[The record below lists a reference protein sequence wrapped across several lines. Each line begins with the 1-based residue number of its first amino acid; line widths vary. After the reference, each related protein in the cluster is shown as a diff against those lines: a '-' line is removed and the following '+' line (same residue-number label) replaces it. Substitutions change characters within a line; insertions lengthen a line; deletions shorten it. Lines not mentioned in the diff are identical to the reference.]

1 MKIIYGGLLA
11 ASLITLAL
19 THIATFQAVTL
30 VGGWLQTLLLIN
42 IILIVVML
50 ILVTAAGWRL
60 WRAWRRDTAGAKLS
74 ARLAGLFLLVALVPA
89 SALYL
94 VSAGGVFRG
103 IESWFDTPLDRA
115 FEKGADFGR
124 HVLRQEF
131 ARLEEV
137 ARGIASDIDSGRRPL
152 PFWLD
157 DLRLLYQL
165 DDVIVTDAT
174 GRPLSGELAG
184 GGSGLSAAAITA
196 LRERGTHHTLSGFG
210 TQRNIE
216 VSVLMPYQRAGY
228 ALRVSRALP
237 EGISEGL
244 HDIESGRQEYEK
256 LLLLRRGLL
265 FSFMATLTLSFMTVL
280 AVALWASLR
289 LGTRLVRP
297 LVEMA
302 EAALAVGRG
311 NFKQRLPIA
320 AGPDNE
326 MTQLS
331 RAFNAMVDDLDQSR
345 QQVSE
350 RQVALAEANTY
361 LENLLSS
368 LSAGVLAT
376 DSQGRLTHI
385 NQSAKQILNAPMES
399 WMGQTYHHWEII
411 PDIAAMFKEASE
423 GEEGDIE
430 RRLPQKD
437 GRMLLARARLLPAN
451 AGGGVLVV
459 VDDISRQLQAERDAT
474 WEEASQRFAHEIKNP
489 LTPIQLAAERLQ
501 RKLGGKLTAT
511 DEQLLARLSTTIINQ
526 VSAMREMVDEF
537 RLYADDKRRR
547 AETVNLNALL
557 EDVTQLYERPN
568 LRLDLRLAADLPPV
582 AGDTVLLRQVLH
594 NLLGNAAE
602 AVAQSPLPWIS
613 VETVVDNGRAIVKI
627 ADNGGGVQP
636 EMLEQAFEPYV
647 TSKKSGTGLGLAV
660 VRKVMEELGG
670 SASLKNIKGGACA
683 ELRFGASPPA
693 DYKKQPSN

>member
-1 MKIIYGGLLA
+1 M
-11 ASLITLAL
+11 
-19 THIATFQAVTL
+19 
-30 VGGWLQTLLLIN
+30 
-42 IILIVVML
+42 
-50 ILVTAAGWRL
+50 
-60 WRAWRRDTAGAKLS
+60 
-74 ARLAGLFLLVALVPA
+74 
-89 SALYL
+89 
-94 VSAGGVFRG
+94 
-103 IESWFDTPLDRA
+103 
-115 FEKGADFGR
+115 
-124 HVLRQEF
+124 
-131 ARLEEV
+131 
-137 ARGIASDIDSGRRPL
+137 
-152 PFWLD
+152 
-157 DLRLLYQL
+157 
-165 DDVIVTDAT
+165 
-174 GRPLSGELAG
+174 
-184 GGSGLSAAAITA
+184 
-196 LRERGTHHTLSGFG
+196 
-210 TQRNIE
+210 
-216 VSVLMPYQRAGY
+216 
-228 ALRVSRALP
+228 
-237 EGISEGL
+237 
-244 HDIESGRQEYEK
+244 
-256 LLLLRRGLL
+256 LLLRRGLL

-423 GEEGDIE
+423 GEKGDIE

-489 LTPIQLAAERLQ
+489 LTPIQWRQSGCNANWAA
-501 RKLGGKLTAT
+501 
-511 DEQLLARLSTTIINQ
+511 N
-526 VSAMREMVDEF
+526 
-537 RLYADDKRRR
+537 
-547 AETVNLNALL
+547 
-557 EDVTQLYERPN
+557 
-568 LRLDLRLAADLPPV
+568 
-582 AGDTVLLRQVLH
+582 
-594 NLLGNAAE
+594 
-602 AVAQSPLPWIS
+602 
-613 VETVVDNGRAIVKI
+613 
-627 ADNGGGVQP
+627 
-636 EMLEQAFEPYV
+636 
-647 TSKKSGTGLGLAV
+647 
-660 VRKVMEELGG
+660 
-670 SASLKNIKGGACA
+670 
-683 ELRFGASPPA
+683 
-693 DYKKQPSN
+693 